1 MKPYRI
7 YCQKIQL
14 ADDALRYG
22 RMFLAGEKLVFR
34 DSKIKYHSII
44 PKINSFSLHLHNS
57 LLQWDKM
64 RTVAQSQQLIHQDPP
79 GPNKKCPE
87 NILYNNI
94 LYIIFIFHNIV
105 TYLEPLVSHC
115 A

>member
-1 MKPYRI
+1 M
-7 YCQKIQL
+7 
-14 ADDALRYG
+14 

-34 DSKIKYHSII
+34 DSEIKYYCII
-44 PKINSFSLHLHNS
+44 LKLNSFILHLHNS

-79 GPNKKCPE
+79 GPSKKYPE

-94 LYIIFIFHNIV
+94 LHIILIFHNFV
-105 TYLEPLVSHC
+105 TYLEPLVS
-115 A
+115 AYA

>member
-1 MKPYRI
+1 MPE
-7 YCQKIQL
+7 IQL

-34 DSKIKYHSII
+34 DSKMKYSII
-44 PKINSFSLHLHNS
+44 PKMNSFSLHLHNC

-64 RTVAQSQQLIHQDPP
+64 RTVAQSQQLIQQDPP
-79 GPNKKCPE
+79 GPIEKCPE

-105 TYLEPLVSHC
+105 TYLVPLVSHC